1 MASIP
6 SKLHTCLAFL
16 IVSAPLAA
24 APQPAS
30 FMPPAIQASQTA
42 HVDQASTPTS
52 PAAPRV
58 SYMYELSPE
67 MQGDLYMARREY
79 VSAIGA
85 YQHAQLQQSLTW
97 TKIGVAYHHLFA
109 MDEAMKAYQ
118 MAIRLD
124 SHNADALNNI
134 GAVYHAKREYRTAAK
149 FYKKA
154 LKYKPR
160 SAAVYCNLGTTYFAD
175 HKYKDAEKAYGHAFA
190 LDPNA
195 FNHDTNASIDEG
207 STKEERIAQNYYL
220 ARAFAR
226 AGQRDQALFYLRKAF
241 DEGFHDRRK
250 LKDEQDFAM
259 LRTTLEF
266 KQLMAEQKLD

>member
-6 SKLHTCLAFL
+6 SNSLTCLAFL

-30 FMPPAIQASQTA
+30 FMPPAIQAPQTA
-42 HVDQASTPTS
+42 HVDQASTPAS

-79 VSAIGA
+79 VAAIGA
-85 YQHAQLQQSLTW
+85 YQHAQLQKSLTW

-118 MAIRLD
+118 MALRLD

-134 GAVYHAKREYRTAAK
+134 GAVYHAKHEYGNATK
-149 FYKKA
+149 YYKKA
-154 LKYKPR
+154 LKYNPQ
-160 SAAVYCNLGTTYFAD
+160 SAAIYCNMGTTYFAA

-190 LDPNA
+190 IDPS
-195 FNHDTNASIDEG
+195 ASTCTSTPQATSPTSPGTWNRPG
-207 STKEERIAQNYYL
+207 SRPSPTYCSATSCSRSRPALVSPAPTLFLPVRSCRRGSHQLRRFAGSGLIA
-220 ARAFAR
+220 ARA
-226 AGQRDQALFYLRKAF
+226 D
-241 DEGFHDRRK
+241 
-250 LKDEQDFAM
+250 
-259 LRTTLEF
+259 
-266 KQLMAEQKLD
+266 